1 MNEFIKTLTHGRK
14 LQGALK
20 DLTIPELE
28 EVVVKLRN
36 IIETRKQKES
46 EKLAEEREKQSKIE
60 AIQKQI
66 EAAGITFE
74 DLAAST
80 GLAPS
85 KRAGQKRPIK
95 YSIEDKDGEIHN
107 WTGIGRMPRVFAEQ
121 IENGRD
127 LEEFSVNQTEDDE

>member
-20 DLTIPELE
+20 DLSIQELE

-46 EKLAEEREKQSKIE
+46 EKMAAEKEKLDKIAE
-60 AIQKQI
+60 IQKQLQD
-66 EAAGITFE
+66 AGISFE
-74 DLAAST
+74 DLASNSVLPT
-80 GLAPS
+80 S
-85 KRAGQKRPIK
+85 KRAGQKRPVK
-95 YSIEDKDGEIHN
+95 YSITDADGETHN

-121 IENGRD
+121 VEAGKD
-127 LEEFSVNQTEDDE
+127 LEEFSVNK